1 MPLTGRC
8 CHTFH
13 QWHVLPGNDC
23 LNEHVESANLSYV
36 PLNHDSGCVVSV
48 EVRGLDAVE
57 ELVAQATM
65 GVQDYPDKIIMP
77 FKVFAFLVLIDFA
90 LRLSVGEAR
99 VMGKKLD
106 HKDGLKLLRLALG
119 ALEPGT
125 AVEDDV
131 ALA

>member
-1 MPLTGRC
+1 
-8 CHTFH
+8 
-13 QWHVLPGNDC
+13 
-23 LNEHVESANLSYV
+23 
-36 PLNHDSGCVVSV
+36 
-48 EVRGLDAVE
+48 LDAVE

-65 GVQDYPDKIIMP
+65 AVHDYPYKIIMP
-77 FKVFAFLVLIDFA
+77 FKVFAFLVLIGFA
-90 LRLSVGEAR
+90 LSLFFGEAR

-106 HKDGLKLLRLALG
+106 HEDGLKLLRLALR